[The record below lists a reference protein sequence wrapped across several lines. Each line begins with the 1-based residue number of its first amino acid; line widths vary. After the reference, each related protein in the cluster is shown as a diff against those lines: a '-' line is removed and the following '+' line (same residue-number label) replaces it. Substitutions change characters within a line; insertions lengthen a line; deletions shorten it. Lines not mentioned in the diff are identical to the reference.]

1 MSKSAKDYRA
11 ILKDFSNEIVPEI
24 DTFIND
30 FFDKKIFIAD
40 MDFMKEILA
49 CIKEYCL
56 RDGKR
61 IRPLLL
67 INSYYG
73 YKFGFKKKHEIIKLG
88 AIVEMMHSLLLIQDD
103 IIDRSE
109 MRRGGKALHI
119 ELGEKYSRLTN
130 NKLIGQDIASV
141 TADILFSLSIELIS
155 GLNIRHD
162 IKDRF
167 LGIFSKTYEKTA
179 WGQIL
184 DSLNTMP
191 KKIDP
196 ESDMPMQI
204 NIMKTAYYTIVYPL
218 TMGYILSSGNNKR
231 EITNIEAFGIPLG
244 IAFQVRD
251 DLLGIFGIEKNTG
264 KPNDSD
270 ILEGKITLPVQNT
283 ILKLAGKER
292 EQFIKLFLKIGKSKA
307 DVGFIRE
314 KIKTSGALDDT
325 LKYHAE
331 LIGDSY
337 NLLDNLVM
345 KRYNKDVM
353 LGIIQAVED
362 INI

>member
-1 MSKSAKDYRA
+1 MFKDYRA
-11 ILKDFSNEIVPEI
+11 ILKSFSNEIIPET

-30 FFDKKIFIAD
+30 FFDEKISGAD
-40 MDFMKEILA
+40 LDFMKEILG

-67 INSYYG
+67 LNSYYG
-73 YKFGFKKKHEIIKLG
+73 YKLVLKNKREIIKLG
-88 AIVEMMHSLLLIQDD
+88 AVIEMMHSLLLIQDD

-109 MRRGGKALHI
+109 MRRGGKALHV
-119 ELGEKYSRLTN
+119 ELGDRYSSLTN

-141 TADILFSLSIELIS
+141 TADILFSLSIEIIS

-167 LGIFSKTYEKTA
+167 LEIFSKTYEKTA

-191 KKIDP
+191 RNIDP
-196 ESDMPMQI
+196 ANDMPMQI
-204 NIMKTAYYTIVYPL
+204 SIMKTAYYTIVYPL
-218 TMGYILSSGNNKR
+218 TMGYILSGGKNKR
-231 EITNIEAFGIPLG
+231 EIANIESFGIPLG
-244 IAFQVRD
+244 IAFQMRD
-251 DLLGIFGIEKNTG
+251 DILGVFGIEKDTG

-270 ILEGKITLPVQNT
+270 ILEGKLTLLVQNT
-283 ILKLAGKER
+283 ILRLTGKER
-292 EQFIKLFLKIGKSKA
+292 EKFIKLFRGSEKSKD
-307 DVGFIRE
+307 DVGFIRD
-314 KIKTSGALDDT
+314 KIKNSGALDDT
-325 LKYHAE
+325 LQYHAK
-331 LIGDSY
+331 LIRDSY
-337 NLLDNLVM
+337 SLLDNLAM
-345 KRYNKDVM
+345 KQYNKDVM
-353 LGIIQAVED
+353 SGVIEAIED

>member
-30 FFDKKIFIAD
+30 FFDKKISIAD

-67 INSYYG
+67 INAYYG
-73 YKFGFKKKHEIIKLG
+73 YQTGIKKKREIIKLG
-88 AIVEMMHSLLLIQDD
+88 ACIEMMHSLLLIQDD

-109 MRRGGKALHI
+109 MRRGGKALHN
-119 ELGEKYSRLTN
+119 ELGEKYSPLTN

-141 TADILFSLSIELIS
+141 TADILFSLSIEIIS

-167 LGIFSKTYEKTA
+167 LEIFSKTYEKTA

-184 DSLNTMP
+184 DSLNSMP
-191 KKIDP
+191 KNIDP
-196 ESDMPMQI
+196 ASNMPMQI
-204 NIMKTAYYTIVYPL
+204 SLMKTAYYTIVYPL
-218 TMGYILSSGNNKR
+218 TMGYILSSGKNKR
-231 EITNIEAFGIPLG
+231 EMANIESFAIPLG

-251 DLLGIFGIEKNTG
+251 DLLGIFGIEKDTG

-283 ILKLAGKER
+283 ILKLADKER
-292 EQFIKLFLKIGKSKA
+292 EQFIKLFLKIEKSKE
-307 DVGFIRE
+307 DVGFIRN
-314 KIKTSGALDDT
+314 KIKNSGALEDT
-325 LKYHAE
+325 LKYHAK
-331 LIGDSY
+331 LISDSY
-337 NLLDNLVM
+337 NLLDNLAM

-353 LGIIQAVED
+353 LGVIGAIED
-362 INI
+362 INV